1 MASSFIVNGDVH
13 FCRYCGGSMTRTA
26 FGAYCENTTTT
37 GNAKDP
43 KDICEPL
50 GRERRLFCEH
60 CGEPVPEG
68 TTVCSHPA
76 CGKTA
81 NCP

>member
-1 MASSFIVNGDVH
+1 MATHFTVKGDVG
-13 FCRYCGGSMTRTA
+13 FCRACGGSMSPLGNERT
-26 FGAYCENTTTT
+26 CTNTTAA

-68 TTVCSHPA
+68 TTVCPHPA

-81 NCP
+81 NRP